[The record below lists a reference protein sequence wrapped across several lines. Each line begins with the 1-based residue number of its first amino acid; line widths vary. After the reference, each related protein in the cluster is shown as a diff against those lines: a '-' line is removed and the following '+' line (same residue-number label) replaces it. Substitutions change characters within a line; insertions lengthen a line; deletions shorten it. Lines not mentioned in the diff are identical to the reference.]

1 MGTVWACRS
10 TDGDECKETGEPR
23 HAPSAEGDLH
33 CQYDSYVHPAHSQ
46 LVRSL
51 LACWVSRGFNKGV
64 HLRISA
70 AKHAGAAVS
79 RGRALLDD
87 LKGIL
92 RFLLL

>member
-1 MGTVWACRS
+1 MPRVPREIFTAS
-10 TDGDECKETGEPR
+10 TTRMCTQHIR
-23 HAPSAEGDLH
+23 NLSVV
-33 CQYDSYVHPAHSQ
+33 C
-46 LVRSL
+46 L
-51 LACWVSRGFNKGV
+51 LAGFREDSTRGFICG
-64 HLRISA
+64 ISA